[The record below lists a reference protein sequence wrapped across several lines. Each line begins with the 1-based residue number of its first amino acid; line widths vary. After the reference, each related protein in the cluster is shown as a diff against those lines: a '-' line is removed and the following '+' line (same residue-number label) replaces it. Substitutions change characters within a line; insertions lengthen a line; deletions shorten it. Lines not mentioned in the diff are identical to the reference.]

1 MDVGTPLSKMMAKKG
16 ISAYDL
22 AFRTQIRLT
31 QIYQYRRGLARP
43 GAANG
48 AKIAEVLHAKVEELW
63 PGVTLRK

>member
-43 GAANG
+43 GAVNG
-48 AKIAEVLHAKVEELW
+48 AKIADALHCKTDELW
-63 PGVTLRK
+63 PGVQLRK